1 MELFWNKVMWR
12 VFRPFVLILLALSLS
27 AGHAVCACAE
37 AGQLALSA
45 PASPLAAALPEAHDH
60 HGPLARSADALSDDP
75 QTETGNSVCDHAPGA
90 CSDAPAVTVM
100 APGAAALMTIG
111 GEQNLVY
118 ACPRSAAAVHTVLP
132 PASDRAAPWPR
143 PPPPVTPVTLKVR
156 LLN

>member
-1 MELFWNKVMWR
+1 MWR

-45 PASPLAAALPEAHDH
+45 PASPLLAALPEAHDH
-60 HGPLARSADALSDDP
+60 HGPLAHSAEDLSDGP
-75 QTETGNSVCDHAPGA
+75 QAETGNSVCDHAPGA
-90 CSDAPAVTVM
+90 CSDAPAPAVM
-100 APGAAALMTIG
+100 APGTAALMAIG
-111 GEQNLVY
+111 GEHNLVS
-118 ACPRSAAAVHTVLP
+118 ACPRSAAAVHTVRP

-143 PPPPVTPVTLKVR
+143 PPPPVTPVILKVR